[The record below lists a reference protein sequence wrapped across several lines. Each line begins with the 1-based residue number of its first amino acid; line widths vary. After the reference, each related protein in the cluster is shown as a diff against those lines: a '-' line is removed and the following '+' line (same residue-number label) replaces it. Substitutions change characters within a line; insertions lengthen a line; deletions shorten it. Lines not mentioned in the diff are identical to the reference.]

1 MRVLVFGDS
10 ITYGAWDTD
19 AGWVERLKRD
29 AHKQT
34 VESKGSDKLQIINLG
49 IGGDSSTK
57 ILNRMAAEIKARYS
71 ASWEFAFIITFGA
84 NDERTINGKVETSL
98 EQFESNVQKIIE
110 LAKYHSS
117 KIMFLGIPPIGKPT
131 VSFKGQEYSDER
143 VREYEQHMEAIVKAS
158 GIPFIPLRP
167 AFEAYGM
174 NKLYSYDSIHPND
187 EGHKLIAETVRP
199 HLQSLLYG

>member
-10 ITYGAWDTD
+10 ITYGAWDTE

-57 ILNRMAAEIKARYS
+57 ILNRMEAEIKARYS
-71 ASWEFAFIITFGA
+71 ASWEFVFIITFGA

-117 KIMFLGIPPIGKPT
+117 KIMFLGIPPIGKST

-143 VREYEQHMEAIVKAS
+143 VKEYEQHMEAIVKTS
-158 GIPFIPLRP
+158 GLPFIPLRP
-167 AFEAYGM
+167 AFEAAGM
-174 NKLYSYDSIHPND
+174 EKLYFYDSIHPNN
-187 EGHKLIAETVRP
+187 EGHKLIAETVKP